1 MPSWE
6 LFDEQ
11 DQTYRDQV
19 LPPSVTKRLSLE
31 WGTTIG
37 WERYVGP
44 NGRSIG
50 VNSFGKSAPAEDL
63 VADYGLTLDEIVAT
77 ARDYLEAE

>member
-1 MPSWE
+1 M
-6 LFDEQ
+6 
-11 DQTYRDQV
+11 
-19 LPPSVTKRLSLE
+19 PPSVTKRLSLE

-44 NGRSIG
+44 HGRSIG
-50 VNSFGKSAPAEDL
+50 VNEFGKSAHAKDL
-63 VADYGLTLDEIVAT
+63 VADYGLTVDEIVAV